1 MWQSPNAGH
10 APDVKFLRAAGIT
23 LAVLALGAGAV
34 SVIGVSTAQ
43 QESEVVIAEAGAL
56 EAGAA
61 AAFDAVDENI
71 ARRHEF
77 SLE

>member
-1 MWQSPNAGH
+1 
-10 APDVKFLRAAGIT
+10 
-23 LAVLALGAGAV
+23 LGAGAV

-43 QESEVVIAEAGAL
+43 QEPEVVIAEAGAL